1 MNIKMIFSGLA
12 LMSLLSGCSLQ
23 NAWRTTSGPSDTV
36 YNEGRLAE
44 CPSEPNCI
52 STQALKAGQAIVPF
66 TYSKPLEEAREA
78 LKQEMSRVLHAK
90 LVKEDGAYLHFEC
103 RSSVLKLVDDVEF
116 LFNDESKTLQFR
128 SASRFGYSDWDAN
141 RKRMEDIRN
150 KILGRI

>member
-1 MNIKMIFSGLA
+1 MSFRIIFIVTITCCLTA
-12 LMSLLSGCSLQ
+12 CSLQ
-23 NAWRTTSGPSDTV
+23 NAWRTASGPSDTV
-36 YNEGRLAE
+36 YSEGRLAE

-52 STQALKAGQAIVPF
+52 STQSLKAAQAIVPF
-66 TYSKPLEEAREA
+66 TYSKSLDEAREA
-78 LKQEMSRVLHAK
+78 LKQEMSRALHAK
-90 LVKEDGAYLHFEC
+90 LVKEDGPYLHFEF
-103 RSSVLKLVDDVEF
+103 RSPVLKMVDDVEF